1 MRAAFPRSDYYGGSV
16 PRPRHRQ
23 TCRLARLRGSGARIG
38 VPMFKEA
45 TLGAVGGRLYPW
57 QHGPLAQ
64 SGHGGGVPI
73 SGTPSHPP
81 RVTEHWLHPSRVR
94 VFAPYRGFHHRLQ
107 LRVAPPCFTLA
118 SSVAHLGAVAPSR
131 AVQTARLL
139 QATDTVPVAFAV
151 PFFTRPDPGEDD
163 SIWSSVPPL
172 LHGAPGAAKVAAS
185 VRAAA
190 ADA

>member
-1 MRAAFPRSDYYGGSV
+1 MCAAFPRSDYYGGSV
-16 PRPRHRQ
+16 PRPRHCQ

-73 SGTPSHPP
+73 SGTPSRSPKT
-81 RVTEHWLHPSRVR
+81 TERCLHPSRVR

-118 SSVAHLGAVAPSR
+118 PLVARLGAMAPSR

-172 LHGAPGAAKVAAS
+172 LHGALGVVRVAVS
-185 VRAAA
+185 VRAVAA
-190 ADA
+190 GA

>member
-1 MRAAFPRSDYYGGSV
+1 
-16 PRPRHRQ
+16 
-23 TCRLARLRGSGARIG
+23 
-38 VPMFKEA
+38 
-45 TLGAVGGRLYPW
+45 
-57 QHGPLAQ
+57 
-64 SGHGGGVPI
+64 VPI
-73 SGTPSHPP
+73 SGTPSRCPQA
-81 RVTEHWLHPSRVR
+81 TERWLRLSRVR
-94 VFAPYRGFHHRLQ
+94 VFASYRGFHHRLQ

-118 SSVAHLGAVAPSR
+118 SSVARLGAVAPSR

-172 LHGAPGAAKVAAS
+172 LHGALGPAKVVVS
-185 VRAAA
+185 VRAVA